1 MYVYIIKGSGDMLSR
16 EITFYALRL
25 RLLFIRSSIPDMM
38 SCCCRQA
45 TLMLWI
51 TVVMPEGT
59 IREQT

>member
-25 RLLFIRSSIPDMM
+25 RLLFIRSIPDMM

-51 TVVMPEGT
+51 TAVVPEGT